1 MKPADLVEGESFFT
15 YVKML
20 SPAALDLEVRML
32 SMNPRPSSQ
41 PTILLFIIVLTK
53 RLESHRDFELV
64 QSLMVVFIRFHGD
77 TIIRSCVKSPNGTSS
92 EADEVQIA
100 LERLGEVQKR
110 ESGRVLGLIGNAMGI
125 LGFVREFR

>member
-1 MKPADLVEGESFFT
+1 
-15 YVKML
+15 ML

-32 SMNPRPSSQ
+32 SIEPRPSSQ
-41 PTILLFIIVLTK
+41 STILSFINVLTK

-64 QSLMVVFIRFHGD
+64 QSLMVIFIRLHGD
-77 TIIRSCVKSPNGTSS
+77 TIIRSRAESLGGAGS

-100 LERLGEVQKR
+100 LGRLGEMQKC
-110 ESGRVLGLIGNAMGI
+110 ESERVLGLIGNALGI